1 MSEITSIFEQLA
13 FPVAVCVILFCI
25 LFFFVKKA
33 LGMLTE
39 ILKGNEERQ
48 KEYVDYLK
56 SSNAELVSVV
66 KKNTE
71 AIVKFSFILEKITED
86 KK

>member
-1 MSEITSIFEQLA
+1 MNEITSIFESLA

>member
-1 MSEITSIFEQLA
+1 MSEITSIFESLA